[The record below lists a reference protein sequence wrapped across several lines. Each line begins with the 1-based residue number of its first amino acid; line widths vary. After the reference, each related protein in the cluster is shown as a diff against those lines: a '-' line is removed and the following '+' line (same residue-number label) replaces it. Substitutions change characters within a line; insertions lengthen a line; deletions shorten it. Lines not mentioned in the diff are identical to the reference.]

1 MLYYLI
7 IGLSFFLN
15 FLFGMIRVFI
25 IPWFMN
31 TDGFGVTKYGFF
43 NGACSVGMVAG
54 MLVLSVVTIK
64 DKRKYAVY
72 SCFVLGFILLADL
85 AAFINQFYMVLICF
99 VCAFM
104 FQIVF
109 NTLMST
115 TILVNTEEA
124 IRGKVSATR
133 ITLCMAASPIGK
145 FVGGII
151 GDCMKA

>member
-64 DKRKYAVY
+64 DKRK
-72 SCFVLGFILLADL
+72 
-85 AAFINQFYMVLICF
+85 
-99 VCAFM
+99 M